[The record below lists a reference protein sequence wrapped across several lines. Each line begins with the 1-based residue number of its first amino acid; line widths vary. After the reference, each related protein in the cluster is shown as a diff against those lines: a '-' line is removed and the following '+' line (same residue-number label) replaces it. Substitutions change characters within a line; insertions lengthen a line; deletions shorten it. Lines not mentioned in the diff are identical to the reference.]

1 MFVRTQR
8 LLLRPGWIEDAPEL
22 ARAIG
27 HWDVVRQL
35 SRAPWPYGTADAERF
50 LSDMRSTPKAA
61 SFLICARDGDHAPII
76 GGIGYGPLDHRPT
89 EFGYWLTPAAW
100 HRGYATEAG
109 RAVIDLA
116 RAMGVPRLTA
126 SHFIDN
132 PASGRVLSRLGFTPN
147 GTSPGWSA
155 ARGQHDDCITMALDL
170 DTRRVMGG
178 DDPVERMAA

>member
-35 SRAPWPYGTADAERF
+35 SRAPWPYGPADAERF
-50 LSDMRSTPKAA
+50 LADMRSTPNAA

-76 GGIGYGPLDHRPT
+76 GGIGYGPLEDRPA

-100 HRGYATEAG
+100 GRGYASEAG
-109 RAVIDLA
+109 RAVIGLA
-116 RAMGVPRLTA
+116 RTMGLSSLAAR
-126 SHFIDN
+126 HFIDN
-132 PASGRVLSRLGFTPN
+132 PKSGRVLAGLGFMPT
-147 GTSPGWSA
+147 GQSQTWSA
-155 ARGQHDDCITMALDL
+155 ARGAHLASIDMVLPLSNELRADGDEPL
-170 DTRRVMGG
+170 TRI
-178 DDPVERMAA
+178 AA